1 LSFSLLKNNSFSK
14 LLNRQEDLK
23 DGTQAKRTNKKDSQM
38 VKLSIIGGVIFLILT
53 FLTVKFTLKKYK
65 KENSEKMWKL
75 WGIMYWQ
82 AVILIRSVLTFIVMM
97 LLKWCTIIT
106 F

>member
-1 LSFSLLKNNSFSK
+1 
-14 LLNRQEDLK
+14 
-23 DGTQAKRTNKKDSQM
+23 M
-38 VKLSIIGGVIFLILT
+38 VKLSIIAVVIFLILT
-53 FLTVKFTLKKYK
+53 LLTVKFTLKKYK